1 MTEWLAL
8 LEAEL
13 ARRTARQEWADGEDD
28 RQREWVHDT
37 LVSMAQCFAAAAASD
52 HPLQLDDMSPAE
64 KLCCHLL
71 PAELRPA
78 GLPTEAEIW
87 SEFNTARGRE

>member
-1 MTEWLAL
+1 MTEWLAM

-13 ARRTARQEWADGEDD
+13 ARRAARTEWEAGEGERQE
-28 RQREWVHDT
+28 QWVLDT
-37 LVSMAQCFAAAAASD
+37 LASMAERLSGASSSP
-52 HPLQLDDMSPAE
+52 HPLQIDDMSPAE

-71 PAELRPA
+71 PAELRPP

-87 SEFNTARGRE
+87 AEFEATR